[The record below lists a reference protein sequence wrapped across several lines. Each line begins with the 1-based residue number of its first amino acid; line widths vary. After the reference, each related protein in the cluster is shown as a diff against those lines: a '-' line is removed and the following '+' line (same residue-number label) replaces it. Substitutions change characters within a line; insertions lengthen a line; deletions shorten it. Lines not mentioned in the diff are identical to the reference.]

1 MLLAALEHGEEDF
14 EMRRLVDARVE
25 AERVVMATKKA
36 LEADGDL
43 LSEGERKEIEGAL
56 SGLEQ
61 AIKGDK
67 ATLIQART
75 DQLDDATHAWAGRR
89 MDRAVAK
96 AIAGKQVDAVENTVA
111 EARGVDAHVAKHA
124 ERAAAAAVPAVAVG
138 DVILGEN

>member
-1 MLLAALEHGEEDF
+1 
-14 EMRRLVDARVE
+14 
-25 AERVVMATKKA
+25 VMATKKA

-43 LSEGERKEIEGAL
+43 LSEEERKEIEGAL
-56 SGLEQ
+56 AGLEQ

-96 AIAGKQVDAVENTVA
+96 AIAGKQVDAVESTVA
-111 EARGVDAHVAKHA
+111 EARGVDAHVAEHA